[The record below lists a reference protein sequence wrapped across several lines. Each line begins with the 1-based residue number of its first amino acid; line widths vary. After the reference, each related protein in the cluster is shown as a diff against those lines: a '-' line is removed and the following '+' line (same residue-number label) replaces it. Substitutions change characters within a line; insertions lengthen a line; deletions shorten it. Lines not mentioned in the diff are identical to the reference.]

1 MNKYKN
7 CLITLPLLLILLSLS
22 GFALAT
28 QPPGLATATAQQGP
42 KHVYT
47 GQTANTAGNT
57 KSAGSALAVKDAK
70 AARTGKWQ
78 SVCANRK
85 TVNADG
91 SPNHCH

>member
-1 MNKYKN
+1 MTKFNN
-7 CLITLPLLLILLSLS
+7 CFITLPLLLILLSPS

-28 QPPGLATATAQQGP
+28 QPLGRTPATAQQGP

-57 KSAGSALAVKDAK
+57 NSAGPAAVKSAK

-78 SVCANRK
+78 SVCANMK

-91 SPNHCH
+91 SPNHCQ